1 MPNKLLEVSK
11 ELISSSLAGIFNQC
25 IQINIFPHD
34 FKVVRVTPIF
44 KSGDKEDLN
53 NYRPISV
60 LPTVV
65 RIFEKLLYEQL
76 YKYFMDNEILGKTQ
90 WRLRSLLSTALAS
103 NNCTSDWLL
112 NIDRG
117 NVNTVVF
124 LDIKRLLIPLIT
136 LYCQINLKSMEYVVK
151 SFCSLNRTS
160 QTENRI
166 AVFKI
171 GTHLSNPYLLVFSRD
186 LS

>member
-1 MPNKLLEVSK
+1 MHSK
-11 ELISSSLAGIFNQC
+11 
-25 IQINIFPHD
+25 NILPDD
-34 FKVVRVTPIF
+34 FKVGRVALIF
-44 KSGDKEDLN
+44 KSGDKKGLN
-53 NYRPISV
+53 IYRPISV
-60 LPTVV
+60 LPTIA

-76 YKYFMDNEILGKTQ
+76 YKYFKDNEILRKTQ
-90 WRLRSLLSTALAS
+90 WGFLYKHSTALAL

-124 LDIKRLLIPLIT
+124 LDIKKAFDTIDHSILL
-136 LYCQINLKSMEYVVK
+136 INLKSKEYVVK

-160 QTENRI
+160 QTENSV

-171 GTHLSNPYLLVFSRD
+171 GTHLSNPYLLVFPRD